1 MYKGVR
7 TSRFT
12 WRVMGKRS
20 SDPIS
25 LPAAE
30 SDQVKALHGL
40 LQKEGRAR
48 LVGKGGEPA
57 IELPDAVFDL
67 LMKIVDGLQQ
77 GKAISIV
84 PVTQDLTTQQAAEM
98 LGVSRPFFVKL
109 LETNQLPYH
118 LAGTHRRVYLQ
129 DLLVYK
135 QDRDQQ
141 RHEALNQMAREA
153 DEQGIYDQVLLPAS

>member
-1 MYKGVR
+1 MGTR
-7 TSRFT
+7 T
-12 WRVMGKRS
+12 

-30 SDQVKALHGL
+30 SDQVQALHGL
-40 LQKEGRAR
+40 LQKEGKPQ
-48 LVGKGGEPA
+48 LIGKGGEPA

-67 LMKIVDGLQQ
+67 LMKIVEGLQQ
-77 GKAISIV
+77 GIAISIV
-84 PVTQDLTTQQAAEM
+84 PVTQNLTTQQAAEM

-129 DLLVYK
+129 DLLAY
-135 QDRDQQ
+135 QQHRDQQ
-141 RHEALNQMAREA
+141 RREALDQMAKEA
-153 DEQGIYDQVLLPAS
+153 DEQEVYDRVLLPGS

>member
-1 MYKGVR
+1 MG
-7 TSRFT
+7 T
-12 WRVMGKRS
+12 RV

-25 LPAAE
+25 LPEAE
-30 SDQVKALHGL
+30 SDQVRALHCL

-67 LMKIVDGLQQ
+67 LMKIVEGLQQ

-84 PVTQDLTTQQAAEM
+84 PITQDLTTQQAAEM

-118 LAGTHRRVYLQ
+118 SAGTHRRVYLQ
-129 DLLVYK
+129 DLLTYK
-135 QDRDQQ
+135 QRRDQQ
-141 RHEALNQMAREA
+141 RREALDQMAKEA
-153 DEQGIYDQVLLPAS
+153 DEQGLYDQVLLPAS